1 MVKKMKYSFNFL
13 QVTNWLLVCR
23 ENIKKIRDQVLN
35 EQISKHDA
43 LLQLHAEKHKISV
56 LKDILHRKTRLHG
69 ISKDFLHNLK
79 DIKKEYGI
87 ED

>member
-1 MVKKMKYSFNFL
+1 MKYSFNFL

-23 ENIKKIRDQVLN
+23 TNIKRIRDQVLN
-35 EQISKHDA
+35 EEITKDQA
-43 LLQLHAEKHKISV
+43 LVLLRAEKHKIAA
-56 LKDILHRKTRLHG
+56 LKDILHRKARLHG
-69 ISKDFLHNLK
+69 VSKDFLQNLK